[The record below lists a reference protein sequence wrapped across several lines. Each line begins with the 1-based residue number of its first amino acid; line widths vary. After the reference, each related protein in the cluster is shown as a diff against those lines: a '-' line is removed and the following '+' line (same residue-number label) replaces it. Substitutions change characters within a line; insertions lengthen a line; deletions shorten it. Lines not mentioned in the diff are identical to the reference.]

1 MKMMICSSNK
11 KKFEEMV
18 SIANVLKQRYNL
30 EDIEFTRPPKE
41 IEVEEYGNTFLSNA
55 YLKAKAYYEAF
66 GIPTL
71 ADDSGLLVEA
81 FGGRPG
87 VYSSRFYMDDFGSD
101 VLGQKDFELSKDD
114 LNNTKVLR
122 LLEKE
127 KNRKAMFVSA
137 VVIMLSHNQ
146 GIFGEGH
153 LKGVIA
159 KEPIPGKGFGYD
171 PIFVPEGY
179 DTSLA
184 NIEDK
189 NEISHRKKSLEAV
202 FSMLK
207 KVL

>member
-1 MKMMICSSNK
+1 
-11 KKFEEMV
+11 
-18 SIANVLKQRYNL
+18 
-30 EDIEFTRPPKE
+30 
-41 IEVEEYGNTFLSNA
+41 
-55 YLKAKAYYEAF
+55 
-66 GIPTL
+66 
-71 ADDSGLLVEA
+71 
-81 FGGRPG
+81 
-87 VYSSRFYMDDFGSD
+87 
-101 VLGQKDFELSKDD
+101 
-114 LNNTKVLR
+114 
-122 LLEKE
+122 
-127 KNRKAMFVSA
+127 MFVSA